1 MMFSKVAIGLMVIG
15 SFAWSM
21 SASMV
26 QTVSKNELGCIKGL
40 GIKRVQAI
48 EEYRKNNQINRLDEL
63 LNIKG
68 IGKVILKNIEEDK
81 KKKSCTNF
89 DQVVKS
95 KKEKKKKDIEAE

>member
-1 MMFSKVAIGLMVIG
+1 MFSKVVIGLMVIG

-21 SASMV
+21 SASML

-40 GIKRVQAI
+40 GVKRVKAI
-48 EEYRKNNQINRLDEL
+48 EEYRKNNQLNRLDEL

-68 IGKVILKNIEEDK
+68 IGKVILKNIEEDR

-89 DQVVKS
+89 DHVDKK
-95 KKEKKKKDIEAE
+95 KKESKKKDIKAE